1 MGRTILTSSYCAGK
15 ITSLPLLASLAGMT
29 LLGACSGPQL
39 TSHAVPASESAAV
52 GMASPVVSTE
62 SQTIP
67 SDADQE
73 GLAPYRLG
81 PGDIISIS
89 VYRHPELSI
98 PQGGGGGGT
107 GGGVMITNDG
117 SVDLSLV
124 GNVTLGGLTV
134 AQAHDR
140 LNADYAKYVQMV
152 DVAVQLVSPRS
163 LRYYLLGDFTQPG
176 VKFPER
182 QLTLLDALSLGG
194 SIDIS
199 NADLFQAYVT
209 MGSQKLP
216 VDVRALLVDG
226 DMSQNIMLG
235 SGATIVIPPAADEK
249 AFVFG
254 SVGKPGAIAFE
265 GGSLSLLQAL
275 SEAGMDLT
283 SYSSAKLSQVRVI
296 RSHGADAQFI
306 IVDAA
311 KIMQGEAAPFTL
323 EPGDVVFVAPTTIAT
338 WNEALNMLL
347 PSLQTISGVLNPFVS
362 IKFLSQRN
370 N

>member
-1 MGRTILTSSYCAGK
+1 MGRTILTSSHCAGR

-29 LLGACSGPQL
+29 LLGACSSGPPL
-39 TSHAVPASESAAV
+39 TSHAVPASESAAI

-73 GLAPYRLG
+73 GLAPYHLG

-98 PQGGGGGGT
+98 PQAGGGGG

-117 SVDLSLV
+117 SVDLTLI

-140 LNADYAKYVQMV
+140 LNADYSKYVQMV

-163 LRYYLLGDFTQPG
+163 LRYYLLGDFAQPG

-182 QLTLLDALSLGG
+182 ELTLLDALSLGG

-199 NADLFQAYVT
+199 DADLFQAYVT

-254 SVGKPGAIAFE
+254 SVGKPGAIGFE

-283 SYSSAKLSQVRVI
+283 SYSAAKLSQVRVI
-296 RSHGADAQFI
+296 RSHGADADFI

-311 KIMQGEAAPFTL
+311 KILQGEAAPFSL
-323 EPGDVVFVAPTTIAT
+323 EPGDVVFVAPTTVAS
-338 WNEALNMLL
+338 WNQALDMLL